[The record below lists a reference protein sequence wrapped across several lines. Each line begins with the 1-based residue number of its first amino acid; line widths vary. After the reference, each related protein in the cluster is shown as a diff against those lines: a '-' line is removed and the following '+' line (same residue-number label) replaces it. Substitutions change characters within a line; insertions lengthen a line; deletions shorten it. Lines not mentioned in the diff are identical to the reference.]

1 VRNHMA
7 VFLWW
12 NRLHVL
18 AELPGSVPLAMR
30 ERARRR
36 QLVSTILLVVAG
48 FQLVSLPGAISDQS
62 LLALGTVVLGLL
74 ICGVAMLFNRGGR
87 ATLSSILLIVV
98 IDLGC
103 GLMLLTSPMGLDVAN
118 LPVFDVLIVS
128 ELIAVSLLPA
138 VSVFPIALGNI
149 LFILG
154 DIALQPHTPALNQ
167 LLASGM
173 AYDVII
179 QPIGLQI
186 IVALVTY
193 LWVRSA
199 LRAIAWADRAEEVA
213 ELKRREAERTHQ
225 LETGIQQL
233 LQTHV
238 RAANGDL
245 LARANLSQDN
255 LLWQVG
261 VSLNTLL
268 TRLQKAGRQ
277 ASRAE
282 YENQQLRGEVVRL
295 TEALREARAEKH
307 FL

>member
-1 VRNHMA
+1 
-7 VFLWW
+7 
-12 NRLHVL
+12 
-18 AELPGSVPLAMR
+18 
-30 ERARRR
+30 
-36 QLVSTILLVVAG
+36 
-48 FQLVSLPGAISDQS
+48 
-62 LLALGTVVLGLL
+62 
-74 ICGVAMLFNRGGR
+74 
-87 ATLSSILLIVV
+87 
-98 IDLGC
+98 
-103 GLMLLTSPMGLDVAN
+103 VAN

-154 DIALQPHTPALNQ
+154 DMTLQPHTPALNQ

-193 LWVRSA
+193 LWVRNA
-199 LRAIAWADRAEEVA
+199 LRAIERADRAEEVA
-213 ELKRREAERTHQ
+213 ELKRRDAQRTHQ

-245 LARANLSQDN
+245 MARANLSQDN

-268 TRLQKAGRQ
+268 TRLQKAGRET
-277 ASRAE
+277 SRIE
-282 YENQQLRGEVVRL
+282 HENQQLRGEVARL
-295 TEALREARAEKH
+295 TQALHEARLVRHAPPQEGH
-307 FL
+307 EGQHMAR

>member
-1 VRNHMA
+1 MA
-7 VFLWW
+7 VLQWW
-12 NRLHVL
+12 DRLNVL
-18 AELPGSVPLAMR
+18 LELPGSAPLVAR

-48 FQLVSLPGAISDQS
+48 FQLVSLPGAIIDHSP
-62 LLALGTVVLGLL
+62 LALGTVIVGLV
-74 ICGVAMLFNRGGR
+74 ICGVAMLFNRGGK
-87 ATLSSILLIVV
+87 AIVSSILLIIV

-138 VSVFPIALGNI
+138 ASVFPIALGNI
-149 LFILG
+149 LFISG

-173 AYDVII
+173 AYDVVA

-186 IVALVTY
+186 IVAVVTY

-199 LRAIAWADRAEEVA
+199 LRAIARADRAEEVA
-213 ELKRREAERTHQ
+213 ELQRREAERTHQ
-225 LETGIQQL
+225 LESGIQQL
-233 LQTHV
+233 LRTQV
-238 RAANGDL
+238 CAANGDL
-245 LARANLSQDN
+245 TARANLSQDN
-255 LLWQVG
+255 VLWQVG
-261 VSLNTLL
+261 ISLNLLL
-268 TRLQKAGRQ
+268 TRLQKAAWE

-282 YENQQLRGEVVRL
+282 NENQHLRWEVARL
-295 TEALREARAEKH
+295 TEALREVGAGNYH
-307 FL
+307 T

>member
-1 VRNHMA
+1 MA
-7 VFLWW
+7 VLQWW
-12 NRLHVL
+12 DRLNVL
-18 AELPGSVPLAMR
+18 LELPGSAPLVAR

-48 FQLVSLPGAISDQS
+48 FQLVSLPGAISDHS
-62 LLALGTVVLGLL
+62 PLALGTVIVGLV
-74 ICGVAMLFNRGGR
+74 ICGVAMLFNRGGK
-87 ATLSSILLIVV
+87 AIMSSILLIIV

-138 VSVFPIALGNI
+138 ASVFPIALGNI
-149 LFILG
+149 LFISG

-173 AYDVII
+173 AYDVVA

-186 IVALVTY
+186 IVAVVTY

-199 LRAIAWADRAEEVA
+199 LRAIARADRAEEVA
-213 ELKRREAERTHQ
+213 ELQRREAERTHQ
-225 LETGIQQL
+225 LESGIQQL
-233 LQTHV
+233 LRTQV

-245 LARANLSQDN
+245 TARANLSQDN
-255 LLWQVG
+255 VLWQVG
-261 VSLNTLL
+261 ISLNLLL
-268 TRLQKAGRQ
+268 TRLQKAAWE

-282 YENQQLRGEVVRL
+282 NENQHLRWEVARL
-295 TEALREARAEKH
+295 TEALREVGAGNYH
-307 FL
+307 T